1 MTQAVD
7 TRHRGAL
14 AGWLAPFLCALA
26 VLPLMI
32 QPGAAQ
38 EATVPAAGFPI
49 GETLQLG
56 APQTG
61 LLTIHSERLYA
72 ESAFGQRVTQEL
84 DAEGAVLTAEN
95 RRIEA
100 ELRAEELDL
109 TERRSSM
116 DPEAFRALADAF
128 DKKVQETRRS
138 QDQKLRGINQ
148 MGEDARRDFFTA
160 SLPVLQQIML
170 EAGAG
175 AILEHAS
182 VFLSA
187 DAADVTDLA
196 IARVNEVLGDG
207 RDSQAEADSE

>member
-1 MTQAVD
+1 MTRAVD
-7 TRHRGAL
+7 TRHTGAL
-14 AGWLAPFLCALA
+14 AEMLAPFVRGLA
-26 VLPLMI
+26 MLPLLVLPAMA
-32 QPGAAQ
+32 QETASPGA
-38 EATVPAAGFPI
+38 GFAF

-61 LLTIHSERLYA
+61 LLTIQSERLYA
-72 ESAFGQRVTQEL
+72 ESAFGQRVSQEL

-100 ELRAEELDL
+100 ELRAEELEL

-116 DPEAFRALADAF
+116 DPAAFRALADAF
-128 DKKVQETRRS
+128 DKKVQETRRQ
-138 QDQKLRGINQ
+138 QDQKLRDINQ
-148 MGEDARRDFFTA
+148 IGEDARRDFFTA

-207 RDSQAEADSE
+207 RESLPEATGE